1 MIINITQNRY
11 IFIYKD
17 RGKLMSKEKDSSN
30 IDGMNGLERSLKRVG
45 DFVGALFLLIVLS
58 PVFLYIYIRQRWN
71 ASGPVIYSQER
82 IGKGGKPFMIYKFR
96 TMVVDAE
103 KDGVPQLEQEDDPR
117 LTEFGKVLRKR
128 HLDELPQIWNV
139 LKGDMSFVGYRPERQ
154 YFIDKIMEHNSDYRL
169 LYQSTPGVTSLATI
183 QNGYTDTMEKMLK
196 RLELDLEYLRNR
208 SLWLDA
214 QIIFKTVFNI

>member
-1 MIINITQNRY
+1 
-11 IFIYKD
+11 
-17 RGKLMSKEKDSSN
+17 MSKEKDSSN

-103 KDGVPQLEQEDDPR
+103 KDGVPQLEQKTDSYFPAKALSKPSSR
-117 LTEFGKVLRKR
+117 MLL
-128 HLDELPQIWNV
+128 
-139 LKGDMSFVGYRPERQ
+139 ER
-154 YFIDKIMEHNSDYRL
+154 
-169 LYQSTPGVTSLATI
+169 
-183 QNGYTDTMEKMLK
+183 TM
-196 RLELDLEYLRNR
+196 YG
-208 SLWLDA
+208 SWP
-214 QIIFKTVFNI
+214 

>member
-1 MIINITQNRY
+1 M
-11 IFIYKD
+11 
-17 RGKLMSKEKDSSN
+17 MSQDKELTN
-30 IDGMNGLERSLKRVG
+30 IDGMSGMERALKRVG
-45 DFVGALFLLIVLS
+45 DVLGALVLLVVLS
-58 PVFLYIYIRQRWN
+58 PVFLYIYIRQRWT

-82 IGKGGKPFMIYKFR
+82 VGRGGKPFRIYKFR

-103 KDGVPQLEQEDDPR
+103 RDGVPQLEQDDDPR

-154 YFIDKIMEHNSDYRL
+154 YFIDKIMLHNPDYQL

-183 QNGYTDTMEKMLK
+183 ENGYTDTMEKMLK
-196 RLELDLEYLRNR
+196 RLDMDLDYLRNR
-208 SLWLDA
+208 SLGLDIK
-214 QIIFKTVFNI
+214 IIFKTLFVGKI

>member
-1 MIINITQNRY
+1 
-11 IFIYKD
+11 
-17 RGKLMSKEKDSSN
+17 MSKENESTN
-30 IDGMNGLERSLKRVG
+30 IDGMNGFERALKRVG
-45 DFVGALFLLIVLS
+45 DVVGALFLLIVLS
-58 PVFLYIYIRQRWN
+58 PVFLYIYIKQKWK

-82 IGKGGKPFMIYKFR
+82 IGKGGKPFRIYKFR

-139 LKGDMSFVGYRPERQ
+139 LIGDMSFVGYRPERQ
-154 YFIDKIMEHNSDYRL
+154 YFIDEIMKHNSDYKL
-169 LYQSTPGVTSLATI
+169 LYLSTPGVTSMATI

-196 RLELDLEYLRNR
+196 RLDMDLDYLRNR
-208 SLWLDA
+208 SLGLDVK
-214 QIIFKTVFNI
+214 IILKTLYNI

>member
-1 MIINITQNRY
+1 
-11 IFIYKD
+11 
-17 RGKLMSKEKDSSN
+17 MSQDKELTN
-30 IDGMNGLERSLKRVG
+30 IDGMSGMERALKRVG
-45 DFVGALFLLIVLS
+45 DVLGALVLLVVLS
-58 PVFLYIYIRQRWN
+58 PVFLYIYIRQRWT

-82 IGKGGKPFMIYKFR
+82 LGRGGKPFRIYKFR

-103 KDGVPQLEQEDDPR
+103 RDGVPQLEQDDDPR

-154 YFIDKIMEHNSDYRL
+154 YFIDKIMLHNPDYQL

-183 QNGYTDTMEKMLK
+183 ENGYTDTMEKMLK
-196 RLELDLEYLRNR
+196 RLDMDLDYLRNR
-208 SLWLDA
+208 SLGLDIK
-214 QIIFKTVFNI
+214 IIFKTLFNI